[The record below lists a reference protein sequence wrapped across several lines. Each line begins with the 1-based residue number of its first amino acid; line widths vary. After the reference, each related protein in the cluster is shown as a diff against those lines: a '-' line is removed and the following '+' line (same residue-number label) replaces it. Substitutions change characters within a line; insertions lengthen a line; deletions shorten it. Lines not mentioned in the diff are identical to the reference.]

1 MENKFK
7 IRSEKGIVKYAMR
20 TGEVFV
26 KSTMFLAY
34 ANRIMNTGKSV
45 ELSDKRGYGM
55 EICVDDH
62 YFFPADIEPDT
73 EVADIEPDTDEVTDN
88 E

>member
-1 MENKFK
+1 MKNKFK
-7 IRSEKGIVKYAMR
+7 IKSEKGKVTYAMR

-26 KSTMFLAY
+26 KSTIYLAY
-34 ANRIMNTGKSV
+34 ANRIMKTGKSV

-62 YFFPADIEPDT
+62 YFFPAD
-73 EVADIEPDTDEVTDN
+73 VDTDEVTK
-88 E
+88 